1 MNFVIRQFAFVSNK
15 RKKHLAPLTRLT
27 GPQTLPW
34 PGATTKPNYAVKY
47 IITVYGC
54 QCVIDQAFIYIYSKR
69 HLKAAQKC

>member
-15 RKKHLAPLTRLT
+15 RKHLAPLTRLT
-27 GPQTLPW
+27 GP
-34 PGATTKPNYAVKY
+34 GATTKPNYTVKY

-69 HLKAAQKC
+69 QLKAAQKC